1 MIFQEREQPE
11 AELPLHLLSVFGTKP
26 RSSRLQILQA
36 PEKEETIEVSWSQ
49 SQSSIQTNQNQSQ
62 RRKIDQSQP
71 VSSNQSKFSIESD
84 DQSEAS
90 IESSNQSEDRTPQV
104 DEVSWSVSSSTKN
117 HPGIVSIFSNDQL
130 AASVSRVTTV
140 SSALQFSIISTST
153 ETSQP
158 LFESTTITDQQGSD
172 WSTQP
177 DKPSDWTRAGDNLL
191 HKNELV
197 QSATPSL
204 KRKSNEVSTASSN
217 TVVTTDSTVEE
228 DITTEAETE
237 ETASITDDNQLM
249 TTSRNDD
256 LQADESITAV
266 YLHNSTKSESDKTKP
281 YKDNN
286 INSIRLVPFSKLTNH
301 IEDEK
306 TRKHESSTTRQ
317 DTLTENIYTVTPVY
331 EAPTLSP
338 DHYDSGYDQETW
350 SPAPDT
356 TLSPAA
362 LALMYS
368 GQYHEENPGQYH
380 EVNPG
385 QYHEINP
392 GQYHEVNPGKYI
404 LLYRQSQIWNFRTCL

>member
-1 MIFQEREQPE
+1 MIFQEKEQPE

-49 SQSSIQTNQNQSQ
+49 SQSSIQTNQNQS
-62 RRKIDQSQP
+62 
-71 VSSNQSKFSIESD
+71 
-84 DQSEAS
+84 EAS

-117 HPGIVSIFSNDQL
+117 HPGIVSIFSNNQL

-158 LFESTTITDQQGSD
+158 LFESTTITDQQRSD

-404 LLYRQSQIWNFRTCL
+404 LLYRQSQIWNFSHLPLNKFVTERIVFRSVS